1 MQRSH
6 ATLVQRVGIRARC
19 DQIGNHR
26 TLCNR
31 VPVLCVGTPVGGVV
45 ERFGS
50 ASVTSAHISALR
62 DERLGELSSIRG
74 GSDMKSRVSAV
85 DVVTDRSKEV
95 RVSILAAR
103 PDTNRTACEKKRQ
116 VQPPRNLG
124 GIT

>member
-1 MQRSH
+1 
-6 ATLVQRVGIRARC
+6 
-19 DQIGNHR
+19 
-26 TLCNR
+26 
-31 VPVLCVGTPVGGVV
+31 VLCVGTPVGGVV

-74 GSDMKSRVSAV
+74 GSDMQRRVTAV

-103 PDTNRTACEKKRQ
+103 PDTNRTACERERQ